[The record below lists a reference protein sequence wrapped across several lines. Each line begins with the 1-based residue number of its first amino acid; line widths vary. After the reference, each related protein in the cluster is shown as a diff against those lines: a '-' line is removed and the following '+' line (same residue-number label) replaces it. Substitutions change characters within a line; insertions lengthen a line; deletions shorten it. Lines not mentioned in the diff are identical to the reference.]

1 MAEVKDVGPFGQVNI
16 NLNTNPAPEIKPAPQ
31 AGSTF
36 GGFTFGK
43 NVDQTQSNAGA
54 KPGMNYGNF
63 GADKKR
69 TASLPINN
77 FVSKGSG
84 SFTNFTMNQNAPEE
98 FKAVEQFRLS
108 LAEVTTNK
116 LNNRIFNQSAAAAT
130 PNLDYLKSKRGSVFH
145 KAFESGQA
153 IKDFVP
159 PTYPK
164 PEAS

>member
-1 MAEVKDVGPFGQVNI
+1 MTEVKDIGDFGQVNI
-16 NLNTNPAPEIKPAPQ
+16 NLNHNQATENKPTPQ
-31 AGSTF
+31 TGSSF

-43 NVDQTQSNAGA
+43 NAGAPDPTQSNAGA

-69 TASLPINN
+69 TASLPVNN
-77 FVSKGSG
+77 FVSKNSG
-84 SFTNFTMNQNAPEE
+84 SFSNFTMNQQNAPEE

-145 KAFESGQA
+145 KAFESG
-153 IKDFVP
+153 
-159 PTYPK
+159 
-164 PEAS
+164 